1 MESDDGVSRSVQA
14 RKKAIETQWLA
25 RVLET
30 GQVREMQHCSFRCST
45 NLAHCADSLL
55 AITNPN
61 YLPDGN
67 VLQGGADQAPP
78 RGGINQFHVAQFKLD
93 MRSNIAFYS
102 ALQTTSNLSSFVG
115 PKVLLIATSAAS
127 RPRAINTRPFR
138 GTLLRAS
145 KVCQLPPIKTSN
157 HAAKSMV
164 V

>member
-1 MESDDGVSRSVQA
+1 MARTCSGDWTGKGDATLSFSVQN
-14 RKKAIETQWLA
+14 ES
-25 RVLET
+25 
-30 GQVREMQHCSFRCST
+30 G
-45 NLAHCADSLL
+45 SLH
-55 AITNPN
+55 AITSPN

-67 VLQGGADQAPP
+67 VLQGGTDQAPP
-78 RGGINQFHVAQFKLD
+78 HDNASLFRTVQFQLD
-93 MRSNIAFYS
+93 IRSNNHFYS
-102 ALQTTSNLSSFVG
+102 VSQTTSNLSSFVG